1 MEGMYVLNFF
11 AKWLWQFKICTFN
24 EKLAPR
30 PLELTQVKQPY
41 LKITVNFEINI
52 SEIKQRDCL
61 CVRLLLTSKD
71 WREVSW
77 QHFDHPTSSVL
88 IYISIILVHLTLKS
102 KEHCD
107 LIYCTQMTRAEA
119 GKIKKIVINCP
130 GSSKLLPCKEKF
142 TQPQTFTVASS
153 FDFERTLP

>member
-1 MEGMYVLNFF
+1 M
-11 AKWLWQFKICTFN
+11 
-24 EKLAPR
+24 APR

-41 LKITVNFEINI
+41 LIITVNFEINI

-88 IYISIILVHLTLKS
+88 IYTSIILVHLTLKL
-102 KEHCD
+102 KQHCD
-107 LIYCTQMTRAEA
+107 FMDSTQMTRPET
-119 GKIKKIVINCP
+119 GKIKIESKTVEESPSCYLVRRNSRNLKPLQLLALLILKGPCHKIWYIRR
-130 GSSKLLPCKEKF
+130 G
-142 TQPQTFTVASS
+142 
-153 FDFERTLP
+153 